1 MKITN
6 KDFLYDRFML
16 VEVGKKNKFIV
27 EIMETIQISLPDYEL
42 LKSLI
47 KDMNNYYSEETDAE
61 DRFLKNLEEQA
72 RDGQAIVGILT
83 KYIK

>member
-1 MKITN
+1 MEITN

-47 KDMNNYYSEETDAE
+47 KDMNNYYSKKTDTE
-61 DRFLKNLEEQA
+61 DEFLENLEEQV